1 MRVGILTFHHSE
13 NFGAVLQTLALQS
26 LLVSWG
32 HDVVVLNHASHQ
44 SAPWSRWRDAQQGFA
59 KPVER
64 LRGLIHGRKYRAEFA
79 LFRKE
84 SLRLTRFLPDSKTL
98 AEATRGLDII
108 FAGSDQVWHFSRE
121 PRYFLQW
128 SPPFAGRKVSY
139 AASCGSDVQP
149 ETDRPRIGSWI
160 RSFDFVSVRDDFSAR
175 LVRQVSG
182 STPEIVADPTL
193 LVDPTP
199 WIRQPS
205 HLPEKFFLLYHL
217 GTSPAGLAPWMR
229 RMQESHGPIPW
240 VWINGQGD
248 RIPKPPPTEIKIWH
262 AAPGEWLGS
271 IQGCQG
277 LLTDSFHAVLFA
289 LRFQKSFFISCSD
302 TFRNPRLADLAT
314 RYELAGH
321 LMPRFDESG
330 AISWIH
336 PAATT
341 QTKIQAHVEE
351 SLGFLRRALADQ

>member
-1 MRVGILTFHHSE
+1 MKVGILTFHHSE

-59 KPVER
+59 KPSER

-128 SPPFAGRKVSY
+128 SPSFAGRKVSY
-139 AASCGSDVQP
+139 AASCGSDIQP
-149 ETDRPRIGSWI
+149 NANREKIRSWI
-160 RSFDFVSVRDDFSAR
+160 RAFDFISVRDDFSAQ
-175 LVRQVSG
+175 LIQQVAG
-182 STPEIVADPTL
+182 RTPEVVADPTL
-193 LVDPTP
+193 LVSPNP
-199 WIRQPS
+199 WIQIPS
-205 HLPEKFFLLYHL
+205 HKPKKYFLIYLL
-217 GTSPAGLAPWMR
+217 GPSPAGLVAWMR
-229 RMQESHGPIPW
+229 RVQEQHGPGPW
-240 VWINGQGD
+240 IWINGQAD
-248 RIPKPPPTEIKIWH
+248 RIPKPPPADIKIWH
-262 AAPGEWLGS
+262 ASPGEWLGW
-271 IQGCQG
+271 IQGCQA

-289 LRFQKSFFISCSD
+289 LRFQKPFFISPTD
-302 TFRNPRLADLAT
+302 YFRRPRLADLAH
-314 RYELAGH
+314 RYDLARH
-321 LMPRFDESG
+321 QISRMESSDG
-330 AISWIH
+330 TPLVS
-336 PAATT
+336 PADRTT
-341 QTKIQAHVEE
+341 ERIRVHVEE
-351 SLGFLRRALADQ
+351 SLGFLRRALADH